1 MFAEVFI
8 RGGFLLWLI
17 LALGIMTLVVFFN
30 RLLHLHRQRVNAEDL
45 LSGITN
51 NLRRGNTDEALQL
64 CAMTPGPVAK
74 LFRVAIDRASE
85 NIEDLIHDLDTEA
98 KAEIARM
105 ERRLSLLVLVAQ
117 TTPVLGLI
125 GTLYGLLQM
134 VFRIRMQAPLTQ
146 VADVA
151 DGLIPALV
159 VTGAGL
165 VVSLIA
171 YASFHVLVGK
181 IDRLVVEMEQSA
193 SNMIQVIRSMRGK
206 P

>member
-1 MFAEVFI
+1 
-8 RGGFLLWLI
+8 
-17 LALGIMTLVVFFN
+17 
-30 RLLHLHRQRVNAEDL
+30 
-45 LSGITN
+45 
-51 NLRRGNTDEALQL
+51 
-64 CAMTPGPVAK
+64 VAK

-85 NIEDLIHDLDTEA
+85 NIQDLIHDLDTEA

-117 TTPVLGLI
+117 MTPVLGLI
-125 GTLYGLLQM
+125 GTIYGLLRM
-134 VFRIRMQAPLTQ
+134 VFSIRAKAPLTQ

-159 VTGAGL
+159 ITGAGL
-165 VVSLIA
+165 VVSMIA

-193 SNMIQVIRSMRGK
+193 SNMIQVIRSMRSK

>member
-1 MFAEVFI
+1 MFAEIFI
-8 RGGFLLWLI
+8 RGGILLWLI
-17 LALGIMTLVVFFN
+17 LVLGIMSIALFFN

-51 NLRRGNTDEALQL
+51 NLKRGNVSEALQL
-64 CAMTPGPVAK
+64 CTMTPGPVAK

-85 NIEDLIHDLDTEA
+85 NIQDLIHDLDTEA

-117 TTPVLGLI
+117 MTPVLGLI
-125 GTLYGLLQM
+125 GTIYGLLRM
-134 VFRIRMQAPLTQ
+134 VFSIRAKAPLTQ

-159 VTGAGL
+159 ITGAGL
-165 VVSLIA
+165 VVSMIA

-193 SNMIQVIRSMRGK
+193 SNMIQVIRSMRSK